1 MYVGHQ
7 MTGFH
12 AVGVC
17 REAGSVTLVM
27 SILLLDIQVTRKP
40 LPHRPQASVSST
52 RGGTPLGWM
61 MG

>member
-17 REAGSVTLVM
+17 RESGSVTLVM

-40 LPHRPQASVSST
+40 LPHRPRPQFPQQEE
-52 RGGTPLGWM
+52 GLH
-61 MG
+61 